1 MKGLLL
7 KDWYTLTKQLKF
19 TLGLLVVLTILPGY
33 STVSFALLYSA
44 MLPITALAYDERSKW
59 DELAAMMP
67 YSVRQ
72 IVGGKYVLGVASIVV
87 AVLISAVAQGLMGLV
102 QKDFAVQEV
111 LTMVCFMAFLAV
123 VLVSVDLPIM
133 YAFGVERGRVM
144 FMVICAMVA
153 GIGVGI
159 SEPLM
164 HLLNRLELGVAPFLV
179 LPTVAIVI
187 LLISMEISIKLYQ
200 KRKR

>member
-72 IVGGKYVLGVASIVV
+72 IVAGKYVLGMVCLVG
-87 AVLISAVAQGLMGLV
+87 AVLLSTVVQGIIGLV

-111 LTMVCFMAFLAV
+111 LTMVFCMAFLSV
-123 VLVSVDLPIM
+123 VLMSLNLPVM
-133 YAFGVERGRVM
+133 YRFGVERGRIV
-144 FMVICAMVA
+144 FMVLCALVA
-153 GIGVGI
+153 GIGAGFA
-159 SEPLM
+159 EPLM
-164 HLLNRLELGVAPFLV
+164 GLLERLELGIAPFFV
-179 LPTVAIVI
+179 LPAAAIAV

-200 KRKR
+200 KKKR